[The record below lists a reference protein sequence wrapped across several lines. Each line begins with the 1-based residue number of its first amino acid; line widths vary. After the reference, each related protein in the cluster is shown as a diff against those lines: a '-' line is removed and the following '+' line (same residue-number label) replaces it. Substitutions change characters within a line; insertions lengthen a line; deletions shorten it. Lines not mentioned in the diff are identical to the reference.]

1 MPERDTPT
9 PKGIPMMQNN
19 CLSLDRLFPSIS
31 LAALLFLAGCT
42 TEQPQQAQATPPSFD
57 LVTGTW
63 RFEMASPGGPLPFT
77 VLIERG
83 ADGLSAAALNDNETL
98 PFDQITVDA
107 RRVVLSIDHY
117 ESRFTGTLSQ
127 DGTRLEG
134 SWTKLVDDS
143 RTARL
148 PFTANHGVASRF
160 ETNEAA
166 ATELAGKWAVQF
178 TQDGAPSGEAIAEF
192 RQDGNILAGTFLT
205 PTGDYRYLEGV
216 VDGHTMKL
224 SCFDGGHAFLFQA
237 TQQADGSLQG
247 DFWSSDKWHE
257 SWTAQRDDQASL
269 PEATTQNHITNDD
282 GIFRF
287 QFPNLT
293 GEMVSHD
300 ADFLQD
306 KVRLITIFG
315 SWCPNCNDEAPVLQK
330 LKNEYGARGLEVVG
344 LAFEATGDNQ
354 RDTRALKRFAK
365 RHKLDYT
372 LLLAGTKD
380 KAEAGKMLPDLDKV
394 LAYPT
399 SLLLDRNGKVVR
411 IHTGFNGPGTG
422 AHHEK
427 LVRDLRTE
435 IEKLL

>member
-1 MPERDTPT
+1 MLHNRLSFARLCP
-9 PKGIPMMQNN
+9 I
-19 CLSLDRLFPSIS
+19 LSL
-31 LAALLFLAGCT
+31 AGLLFLAACT
-42 TEQPQQAQATPPSFD
+42 TEAPPSAKTTPPPTD
-57 LVTGTW
+57 LITGSW
-63 RFEMASPGGPLPFT
+63 RFEMASPGGALPFT
-77 VLIERG
+77 VMVERS
-83 ADGLSAAALNDNETL
+83 AEGLSAAALNDNEIL
-98 PFDQITVDA
+98 PFDQITIDD

-134 SWTKLVDDS
+134 SWTKLVDDK

-148 PFTANHGVASRF
+148 PFTAQHGVLPRF
-160 ETNEAA
+160 ETTQAP
-166 ATELAGKWAVQF
+166 ATDLAGTWAVAF
-178 TQDGAPSGEAIAEF
+178 TQDGAASGEAVAEF
-192 RQDGNILAGTFLT
+192 RQDGQVLTGTFLT

-216 VDGHTMKL
+216 VDGQTMKL
-224 SCFDGGHAFLFQA
+224 SCFDGGHAFLFEA
-237 TQQADGSLQG
+237 TQQADGSLAG
-247 DFWSSDKWHE
+247 DFWSSDAWHE
-257 SWTAQRDDQASL
+257 SWTAQRDAQATL
-269 PEATTQNHITNDD
+269 PAATSQNHITNDD
-282 GIFRF
+282 GVFRF
-287 QFPNLT
+287 QFPNLA
-293 GEMVSHD
+293 GDLVGHD

-315 SWCPNCNDEAPVLQK
+315 SWCPNCNDEAPVLQY

-344 LAFEATGDNQ
+344 LAFEATGDSQ

-394 LAYPT
+394 RAYPT

-422 AHHEK
+422 AHHQK
-427 LVRDLRTE
+427 LVQELRAE

>member
-1 MPERDTPT
+1 
-9 PKGIPMMQNN
+9 MQNHR
-19 CLSLDRLFPSIS
+19 LSLARLFPPIVFS
-31 LAALLFLAGCT
+31 ALLVLAGCT
-42 TEQPQQAQATPPSFD
+42 TEQPPQAKADPPAAE
-57 LVTGTW
+57 LRTGSW

-83 ADGLSAAALNDNETL
+83 TAGLSAAALNDNEIL
-98 PFDQITVDA
+98 PFDQVTVDN
-107 RRVVLSIDHY
+107 RRVILSIDHY
-117 ESRFTGTLSQ
+117 ESRFTGTLNQ

-148 PFTANHGVASRF
+148 PFTADHGVPTRF
-160 ETNEAA
+160 ETQAAA
-166 ATELAGKWAVQF
+166 ATDLAGKWAVQF
-178 TQDGAPSGEAIAEF
+178 TQDGAASGEAIAEF
-192 RQDGNILAGTFLT
+192 RQDGNVLTGTFLT

-216 VDGHTMKL
+216 VDGQTMKL

-237 TQQADGSLQG
+237 TQQADGSLAG

-257 SWTAQRDDQASL
+257 SWTAQRDAQASL

-287 QFPNLT
+287 QFPNLA
-293 GEMVSHD
+293 GDVIGHD

-315 SWCPNCNDEAPVLQK
+315 SWCPNCNDEAPVLQR
-330 LKNEYGARGLEVVG
+330 LKNEYGPRGLEVVG
-344 LAFEATGDNQ
+344 LAFEATGDSQ

-422 AHHEK
+422 AHHQK
-427 LVRDLRTE
+427 LVGDLRAE